1 MKNVSRVLLGIG
13 ILSFI
18 ISFGSCISCAKVSSK
33 LTEVNHADGTYTLS
47 SGITADERLYA
58 RRMMISFAISLF
70 SLVAA
75 LFIHVK
81 IENNEKE
88 RLKATIEGKRSKK

>member
-18 ISFGSCISCAKVSSK
+18 ISFGSCISCAKASS
-33 LTEVNHADGTYTLS
+33 LGEVNHADGTYTLN
-47 SGITADERLYA
+47 SGISADERLYA

-81 IENNEKE
+81 IENNEKDS
-88 RLKATIEGKRSKK
+88 LKATIERKRSKK